1 MNLNKFSKINRVYLS
16 YIAALLIFGT
26 NGILVSNISLEGS
39 QIVLMRT
46 LIGGLFLTAFV
57 LLRGGFDK
65 DNLRRESVQIILGGA
80 ALGLNWVM
88 LFSAYRILN
97 VSISTLIYYAGP
109 ILVLLFS
116 PVLLNES
123 LTQRKIISVI
133 IVAVGLICISGSVVT
148 SGMNLK
154 GLIFAILS
162 AIFYAMLIIFNK
174 KISLTSGLQTAA
186 IELDIAF
193 LVVLI
198 YVLVTSTLPK
208 INSSDLPYIAIIG
221 LLNTGIAYLLY
232 FYGIQKLSG
241 QSVALLSYVDP
252 VSALI
257 FSSIFLN
264 ETMSFVQII
273 GSILIIGGAIYG
285 EIKISKK

>member
-1 MNLNKFSKINRVYLS
+1 MNFNKFSKINRAYLS

-46 LIGGLFLTAFV
+46 LIGGLFLTVFV

-65 DNLRRESVQIILGGA
+65 YNLRRERVQIILGGA

-116 PVLLNES
+116 PFLLNES

-148 SGMNLK
+148 NGMNLK

-221 LLNTGIAYLLY
+221 FLNTGIAYLLY

-264 ETMSFVQII
+264 ETMSFVQIV

-285 EIKISKK
+285 EIKVRKK